1 VLADPAIDA
10 VLLATPHTSHR
21 RMVEAAAAAGKHIY
35 CEKPFALTKADAEA
49 ALAACERAGVTIAVG
64 HHFRLMPSMQA
75 LREWI
80 AAGAFGKIMHAE
92 GNYSH
97 DWLANAPAEG
107 WRSAPEE
114 TRAGGMTGMG
124 IHVIDCFREFI
135 GPMTRVAAL
144 SKRRALPLA
153 TVFAIE
159 FTMPVWT
166 AVLAALL
173 LRERLTRPR
182 VVMLALGLAGVLII
196 LRPGF
201 GFFHPAALVAL
212 AAAFLYAGNMIATK
226 RLSSTDS
233 PLAVLFWMSVVQT
246 PLALVTALPQWVS
259 PPASDLPWMLLIG
272 VGSYTAHYC
281 MTRAFKLAD
290 ATVAV
295 PIDFTRLP
303 LIAVVGAVFYGE
315 AFDPWIIAGA
325 AVIFAGTYYSLTREM
340 R

>member
-1 VLADPAIDA
+1 MNNTLRGVLWMGGAVLSFSTMAVAARELLAHMGPFQVLFMRSVVMLAIVLVSIAQAPDA
-10 VLLATPHTSHR
+10 VTRTA
-21 RMVEAAAAAGKHIY
+21 
-35 CEKPFALTKADAEA
+35 
-49 ALAACERAGVTIAVG
+49 
-64 HHFRLMPSMQA
+64 RLPLHA
-75 LREWI
+75 LRNVI
-80 AAGAFGKIMHAE
+80 HFGGQYCWVFA
-92 GNYSH
+92 
-97 DWLANAPAEG
+97 
-107 WRSAPEE
+107 
-114 TRAGGMTGMG
+114 
-124 IHVIDCFREFI
+124 I
-135 GPMTRVAAL
+135 G
-144 SKRRALPLA
+144 ALPLA

-246 PLALVTALPQWVS
+246 PLALVTALPRWVS

>member
-1 VLADPAIDA
+1 MNNTLRGVLWMGGA
-10 VLLATPHTSHR
+10 VLSFSTMAISARQLLAH
-21 RMVEAAAAAGKHIY
+21 MG
-35 CEKPFALTKADAEA
+35 PFQILFVRSLVMMAIVLLIVA
-49 ALAACERAGVTIAVG
+49 
-64 HHFRLMPSMQA
+64 Q
-75 LREWI
+75 
-80 AAGAFGKIMHAE
+80 AE
-92 GNYSH
+92 G
-97 DWLANAPAEG
+97 AVTA
-107 WRSAPEE
+107 
-114 TRAGGMTGMG
+114 TRRLPLHVLRNVIHFGGQYCW
-124 IHVIDCFREFI
+124 VFAI
-135 GPMTRVAAL
+135 G
-144 SKRRALPLA
+144 ALPLA

-166 AVLAALL
+166 AVLAAVLL
-173 LRERLTRPR
+173 GERLTRPR
-182 VVMLALGLAGVLII
+182 LVMLVLGLAGVLII

-246 PLALVTALPQWVS
+246 PLALATALPQWVS

-281 MTRAFKLAD
+281 MTRAFRLAD

-303 LIAVVGAVFYGE
+303 LIAVVGALFYEE
-315 AFDPWIIAGA
+315 AFDPLILVGA
-325 AVIFAGTYYSLTREM
+325 AVIFAGTYYSLSRE
-340 R
+340 RR